1 MPKRRRLLTLLIITL
16 FLSACQSIT
25 TTSTT
30 VPSSQTTSLSTTTY
44 PTTNVST
51 TAQSGTT
58 VPESSTNPTTGYSTS
73 FPATSVP
80 TTTFPTTHPV
90 TITTISTQIVESEI
104 LSISTNITEGGV
116 SLSKPTP
123 LLNDYIMISATDAPG
138 FMFEH
143 WRDLESGQIVTF
155 DTSFSLTLSSPR
167 SFEAV
172 YLPEGFVDFYLF
184 STNDSIITRNIN
196 GPITEGTTVSLQAET
211 SEDAQFVAWFDL
223 IQEKDI
229 STENPVTI
237 EASQSRYLVAVYAA
251 EVSDY
256 LAYSTDFEDA
266 TKSAYAAAAVETGN
280 QQWWLADSLIGSGTS
295 DQKADAKSVR
305 MKAGYLET
313 QFALTD
319 VTAIRF
325 QYGQYGTDASETIT
339 ASVSANQTDWIQ
351 LAEMVSDTTFKTFF
365 FSFTET
371 WFQENSLGLDTPLT
385 FRIEGL
391 AETRTNIDQ
400 VSIFQTNFRRDAIP
414 EVISSP
420 AVEYSGYYEGI
431 GGLTGDALILALR
444 DILREGFTM
453 LSYGDARYVLSFS
466 DRDPETNY
474 ESVRGIYDNAV
485 IATEWI
491 STGEGA
497 WQREHVWPNS
507 KLGIPRVDNSSK
519 NQGSDLHNLR
529 AITGIN
535 QTRSNR
541 YFAEGSGIA
550 TTIGSEGFYPGD
562 EHKGDVARILFYM
575 DIMYD
580 ELNLTNDITML
591 ENNPDTNYTLEGAY
605 AGILD
610 LLLQWHI
617 EDPVD
622 EFELH
627 RNEFIY
633 SGVAIDPYG
642 KEINPQGNRNPFIDH
657 PELVEL
663 IWVEESSLPIS

>member
-1 MPKRRRLLTLLIITL
+1 MPKKRRLLTLLIITL

-30 VPSSQTTSLSTTTY
+30 VPSTQTTSLSSTTL
-44 PTTNVST
+44 PTTHVPT
-51 TAQSGTT
+51 TSQSETT
-58 VPESSTNPTTGYSTS
+58 VPGSTTNPTTGYNT
-73 FPATSVP
+73 TLP
-80 TTTFPTTHPV
+80 TTTLPTIHPV
-90 TITTISTQIVESEI
+90 TITTISTQIVNTEI

-123 LLNDYIMISATDAPG
+123 LLNDYITISATDAPG
-138 FMFEH
+138 FKFEH

-155 DTSFSLTLSSPR
+155 APEFSLALSSQR

-172 YLPEGFVDFYLF
+172 YLPEGFADYYLF
-184 STNDSIITRNIN
+184 STNDTTITRDIN
-196 GPITEGTTVSLQAET
+196 GPVTEGTSVSLQAEET
-211 SEDAQFVAWFDL
+211 DAIRFVAWYDL

-229 STENPVTI
+229 STENPLTI
-237 EASQSRYLVAVYAA
+237 EASQSRYLVAVYAIEA
-251 EVSDY
+251 SDY
-256 LAYSTDFEDA
+256 LAYSTDFEDV
-266 TKSAYAAAAVETGN
+266 TKSAYEAAAVETGGEL
-280 QQWWLADSLIGSGTS
+280 WWLSDSLIGSGDT
-295 DQKADAKSVR
+295 DQKADTKSVR
-305 MKAGYLET
+305 MRAGYLET
-313 QFALTD
+313 QFLVTD
-319 VTAIRF
+319 VTAISF
-325 QYGQYGTDASETIT
+325 QYGQYGTETAET
-339 ASVSANQTDWIQ
+339 LSVSVSANQTDWAL
-351 LAEMVSDTTFKTFF
+351 LAEILSDSSFKTFS
-365 FSFTET
+365 FSFDDT
-371 WFQENSLGLDTPLT
+371 WFQDHSLGSDTPLY

-391 AETRTNIDQ
+391 ALTRTNIDD
-400 VSIFQTNFRRDAIP
+400 VSIFQTNFKREIIP
-414 EVISSP
+414 EVFLTP

-431 GGLTGDALILALR
+431 GGLTDDALILALR
-444 DILREGFTM
+444 DILWDGFTK

-474 ESVRGIYDNAV
+474 SSVRGMYDNDV

-491 STGEGA
+491 STGAGA

-507 KLGIPRVDNSSK
+507 KLGIPRVDNYSK

-610 LLLQWHI
+610 LLLQWHK

-633 SGVAIDPYG
+633 SGIALDPDG

-657 PELVEL
+657 PELVDM